1 MKLTAQE
8 ELALRRLGNQAMS
21 IAPDVARPLVR
32 LALAEPYRDGWR
44 LTPSGLQHY
53 KALPKTPLQNGSPSL
68 VIDNILNRAIPL
80 ARSRSILQPEND
92 DARDEERT

>member
-8 ELALRRLGNQAMS
+8 ELALRRLGNQSMG
-21 IAPDVARPLVR
+21 IAPDVARLLVR

-53 KALPKTPLQNGSPSL
+53 KALPMTPLQKRSPSL

-80 ARSRSILQPEND
+80 ARSGSILQPED
-92 DARDEERT
+92 GDTRDQDPT